1 MFPKMVSLKPV
12 KKKSMPSKNIQLH
25 IERLVLDG
33 LPLSRVQAEQMQG
46 VLEVELSRLLSKGGL
61 ASQLLQ
67 GGAVPK
73 VQGGEVRDIEHP
85 VQMGSQVA
93 QAVYGGIG
101 GKHE

>member
-1 MFPKMVSLKPV
+1 M
-12 KKKSMPSKNIQLH
+12 NIQLH

-46 VLEVELSRLLSKGGL
+46 VLELELSHLLSEGGL
-61 ASQLLQ
+61 APRLLES
-67 GGAVPK
+67 GAVPK
-73 VQGGEVRDIEHP
+73 LSGGEIKASESP

-101 GKHE
+101 GKGE